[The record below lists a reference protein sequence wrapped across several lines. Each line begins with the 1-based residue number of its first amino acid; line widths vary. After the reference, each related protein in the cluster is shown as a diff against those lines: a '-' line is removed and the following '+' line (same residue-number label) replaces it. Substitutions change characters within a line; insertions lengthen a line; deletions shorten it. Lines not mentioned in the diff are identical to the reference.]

1 MAVAQENI
9 AVQDDWR
16 LILVNE
22 DNALDEDYQVDL
34 TTLRGDYLV
43 EERIYEDLQ
52 AMFDNARQV
61 GIYH

>member
-1 MAVAQENI
+1 M